1 MKKNILAK
9 LSPFHFLM
17 LLIAGIINAIGVTL
31 FIAPVQLYDSGI
43 SGTSILLSQLTPDY
57 LSLSFFLILLNIPL
71 LLFGFKRQGAV
82 FSIYAIF
89 TVCVYSVAA
98 WLITDV
104 LPIDVSIASPLAGT
118 DLFLCALFGGII
130 SGVGSGL
137 AIRYGGAMDGI
148 EVVAVIFAKPLGL
161 SVGTF
166 VLIYNVLLYIIC
178 GIVMGSWILPLYSIV
193 TYAAGSKTVD
203 FIVDGLDSA
212 KAAMII
218 TTHPDEVAR
227 AVSEEFGTGL
237 TIIDAHGFYS
247 DTPKTV
253 LYVVVNRFQTV
264 KLKTLVKGIDA
275 AQIVMLPGGFSAGDE
290 PDGSGKFIATALRNP
305 RIMEAIMN
313 LLNQR
318 DGLMLGICN
327 GFQALIKLGLVPY
340 GEIRTIREDDP
351 TLTYNTIGR
360 HAATHVRTVVSSVK
374 SPWMAGVNVGDVHQV
389 AISHGEGRFVCRE
402 AQLKQLV
409 ANGQIVTQYCTID
422 GVPAVKMPENPN
434 GSYWAVEGICSPDG
448 RVLGKMGHSERIG
461 ANVARNIPGEKDQKI
476 FESGVAYFG

>member
-1 MKKNILAK
+1 MKQNLLAK
-9 LSPFHFLM
+9 FSPFNFLM
-17 LLIAGIINAIGVTL
+17 LLVAGIINAIGVTL

-57 LSLSFFLILLNIPL
+57 LSLSFFLVLLNVPL

-82 FSIYAIF
+82 FSVYAIF
-89 TVCVYSVAA
+89 AVCVYSAAA

-178 GIVMGSWILPLYSIV
+178 GVVMGSWILPLYSIV

-218 TTHPDEVAR
+218 TTNPDEIAR
-227 AVSEEFGTGL
+227 TVSEEFGTGL
-237 TIIDAHGFYS
+237 TILDAHGFYS
-247 DTPKTV
+247 DTPKTA

-264 KLKTLVKGIDA
+264 KLKTFVKAIDPNA
-275 AQIVMLPGGFSAGDE
+275 YM
-290 PDGSGKFIATALRNP
+290 
-305 RIMEAIMN
+305 
-313 LLNQR
+313 
-318 DGLMLGICN
+318 
-327 GFQALIKLGLVPY
+327 
-340 GEIRTIREDDP
+340 
-351 TLTYNTIGR
+351 
-360 HAATHVRTVVSSVK
+360 
-374 SPWMAGVNVGDVHQV
+374 
-389 AISHGEGRFVCRE
+389 AISPVADLLHGSKE
-402 AQLKQLV
+402 
-409 ANGQIVTQYCTID
+409 
-422 GVPAVKMPENPN
+422 
-434 GSYWAVEGICSPDG
+434 
-448 RVLGKMGHSERIG
+448 
-461 ANVARNIPGEKDQKI
+461 
-476 FESGVAYFG
+476 ESI